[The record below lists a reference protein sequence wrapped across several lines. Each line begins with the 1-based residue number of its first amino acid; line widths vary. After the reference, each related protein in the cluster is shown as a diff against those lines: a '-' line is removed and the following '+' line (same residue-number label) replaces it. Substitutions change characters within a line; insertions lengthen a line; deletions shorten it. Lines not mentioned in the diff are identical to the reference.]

1 MTLSRGQILG
11 FSSIVL
17 SLFCWVNATAAIS
30 IFSLFSS
37 ISEKRG
43 VVVICASVSLALA
56 LLAGIKGSKWWL
68 LASVPAIALYG
79 LLRLH

>member
-1 MTLSRGQILG
+1 
-11 FSSIVL
+11 
-17 SLFCWVNATAAIS
+17 
-30 IFSLFSS
+30 
-37 ISEKRG
+37 